1 MQFVEVLEAKELL
14 GEGELRA
21 IAQPVP
27 IAANPRHSNP
37 KPNLRINLFNI
48 LFG

>member
-1 MQFVEVLEAKELL
+1 MQFVEVLGLL
-14 GEGELRA
+14 ETGLGELRV

-27 IAANPRHSNP
+27 IAANPRQSNP

>member
-1 MQFVEVLEAKELL
+1 MQFAEALGLL
-14 GEGELRA
+14 GTGAGELRA
-21 IAQPVP
+21 IVQPVP
-27 IAANPRHSNP
+27 IAANPRQSNP